1 MSRPRTARDT
11 GSITALMVCV
21 VGIFVACAGLV
32 LDGGRFVA
40 ARTRS
45 AAIAEEAARDGAQ
58 ELRGLRKGRLEIDV
72 ERAVARSRRYLDRIG
87 ATGTVLASP
96 RSVTVTV
103 TVEVHPVLL
112 GVVGLGSRTV
122 SISRTAEPVDR

>member
-1 MSRPRTARDT
+1 MRRAGRATDA
-11 GSITALMVCV
+11 GSITALMVCTI
-21 VGIFVACAGLV
+21 GIFVACAGLV

-58 ELRGLRKGRLEIDV
+58 ELHRLREGRLEVHI
-72 ERAVARSRRYLDRIG
+72 ERAEARALDYLRRIG
-87 ATGTVLASP
+87 ARGSVAAGP

-103 TVEVHPVLL
+103 TVSVRPVLL
-112 GVVGLGSRTV
+112 GVLGLGSRTV